1 MKKIFNKAIIVS
13 SVIVSGLI
21 AMSFVDKTDNNNQQ
35 DNNQTETEYKATME
49 GWEVD
54 VNVAYELSK
63 KTGKP
68 ILANFTGSDWCGW
81 CIKLKNEVFIK
92 SEFQSWARKNV
103 ILLELDFP
111 RKKQVPDAI
120 REQNYGMQKAFAVTG
135 YPTIWVFN
143 LTKSDSGQF
152 NIDAI
157 GKTGYVAGGPAKF
170 QEGVDTMIKQY
181 KEKK

>member
-1 MKKIFNKAIIVS
+1 
-13 SVIVSGLI
+13 
-21 AMSFVDKTDNNNQQ
+21 MSA
-35 DNNQTETEYKATME
+35 ETPEEFWYK
-49 GWEVD
+49 
-54 VNVAYELSK
+54 N
-63 KTGKP
+63 
-68 ILANFTGSDWCGW
+68 LAKYSNPPEPEHPFPS
-81 CIKLKNEVFIK
+81 
-92 SEFQSWARKNV
+92 NV

>member
-1 MKKIFNKAIIVS
+1 MKKIFNKTIIVS
-13 SVIVSGLI
+13 SVVIGGLV
-21 AMSFVDKTDNNNQQ
+21 AMSFVNKTDKNNKQ
-35 DNNQTETEYKATME
+35 DNTQAETEYKATME

-63 KTGKP
+63 KSGKP
-68 ILANFTGSDWCGW
+68 IMANFTGSDWCGW
-81 CIKLKNEVFIK
+81 CIKLKNEVFVK
-92 SEFQSWARKNV
+92 PEFKAWAKKNV

-111 RKKQVPDAI
+111 RKKQIPEEI
-120 REQNYGMQKAFAVTG
+120 KQQNYGMQKAFAVTG

-143 LTKSDSGQF
+143 LSKSDSGQF

-170 QEGVDTMIKQY
+170 QEGVDAMIKQH
-181 KEKK
+181 KEKE